1 MQPNRYVTWNDFVS
15 EKKREMN
22 RPVFV
27 YFISFICTAAFIA
40 SIALNNWKF
49 ESFTVNPSLG
59 PSAAILILMG
69 AKESNLIV
77 NRNEFWRLITPM
89 ILRK

>member
-1 MQPNRYVTWNDFVS
+1 MTWNEFVS

-27 YFISFICTAAFIA
+27 YFISFVCTAAFIV
-40 SIALNNWKF
+40 SIALNRWEF
-49 ESFTVNPSLG
+49 ENFTVNPSIG
-59 PSAAILILMG
+59 PSADTLILMG

-77 NRNEFWRLITPM
+77 NRYELWRLFTPM
-89 ILRK
+89 ILRE